1 MINHIPI
8 GENNTEKVANIL
20 AELWDGYALPFPPA
34 PDSYM
39 VFADDGRGTAV
50 EVTPINTILVPGE
63 GLPSEEGFN
72 ETTPTEEYEAKF
84 VTSDFSPRYV
94 ATYLNINSH
103 LSEAGIKAIANR
115 ENWRVLTAN
124 RGEGA
129 FQLVE
134 LWLENRFML
143 EVFTP
148 EMNARYIEIMQLEN
162 YAGWLQLPLP
172 PKQIVTNTLDLAA

>member
-1 MINHIPI
+1 M
-8 GENNTEKVANIL
+8 
-20 AELWDGYALPFPPA
+20 
-34 PDSYM
+34 
-39 VFADDGRGTAV
+39 
-50 EVTPINTILVPGE
+50 
-63 GLPSEEGFN
+63 
-72 ETTPTEEYEAKF
+72 
-84 VTSDFSPRYV
+84 TSDFSPRYV